1 MNRRKVLQTLVT
13 TAVAGSSGIALAQ
26 QATGDNANKRQA
38 NPVKPRR
45 LKKGD
50 TIGLIS
56 PASNT
61 QTNEDIRFASEIIE
75 SLGFTVRM
83 GQHLFER
90 NQYLAGTDQ
99 QRADDVNRMFA
110 DNSIDGIFCL
120 RGGYGTPRILPYLD
134 YDVIASNP
142 KVLLGYSDITA
153 LHTAI
158 YVKTGQVGFH
168 GPIAGQTYTD
178 YTLQEFEKVVR
189 EPGDTTI
196 IGNAPPFEAGPGKV
210 ERENR
215 VTYFVGGKARGR
227 LIGGNLSL
235 LATLIGTPYEPD
247 FRDKILFLEDVGE
260 APYRIDRMLTQLWLA
275 GRLQQVAGL
284 AFGKFTDVPS
294 ASGNSYSVE
303 EVLRQRC
310 EPLGVP
316 FIGGLMIGHVSD
328 QTVVPI
334 GINAELDADSG
345 TLRLLERA
353 VS

>member
-13 TAVAGSSGIALAQ
+13 TAVAGSSGAALAQ
-26 QATGDNANKRQA
+26 QATGGIASERQM

-61 QTNEDIRFASEIIE
+61 QQNEDIRFASEIIE
-75 SLGFTVRM
+75 SLGFSVRT
-83 GQHLFER
+83 GQYLFER

-110 DNSIDGIFCL
+110 DKDVDGIFCL

-134 YDVIASNP
+134 YDVIANNP

-158 YVKTGQVGFH
+158 HVKTGQVGFH

-189 EPGDTTI
+189 EPRDTAI
-196 IGNAPPFEAGPGKV
+196 IGHAPPFEAGPGKV

-247 FRDKILFLEDVGE
+247 FRDKILFLEDVSE
-260 APYRIDRMLTQLWLA
+260 APYSIDRMLTQLWLA

-294 ASGNSYSVE
+294 VSGNSYSVE

-316 FIGGLMIGHVSD
+316 FISGLMIGHVSD

-334 GINAELDADSG
+334 GINAELDADAG